1 MSELEGRRWPAEI
14 GDKVLQAE
22 GTAKQRPRG
31 WVDAVRSER
40 AAWPEHLMQAQRWER
55 RRKWKGS
62 EGP

>member
-1 MSELEGRRWPAEI
+1 MEGRRLLAEI

-31 WVDAVRSER
+31 WVDAVRLAR

-55 RRKWKGS
+55 R
-62 EGP
+62 